1 MNFIDKECED
11 MLIEEKFTSIIIAA
25 HNHLEDTKKC
35 ITSIWR
41 NTEECRYEIIVVDNA
56 SMDGT
61 TNWLAEQ
68 SDIKTI
74 HNEKNMGFSKAC
86 NQGFELAIGNEIVL
100 LHNDVI
106 LSKSWLSRLRTV
118 LYKNSNIAAVGPI
131 VYNSD
136 WYQNSDLEIKYG
148 SLEEMESLAGKIAK
162 QKNNRSKHVMILE
175 DFCLLIKREAVDQ
188 IGPFDEQFLPR
199 YYEDADYSMRLI
211 KAGYFLAIAEN
222 VLVHHMH
229 GLTMKEFGGERVKIH
244 NKNLKN
250 FELKWGFSPRYSCG
264 VREELL
270 ELMDFNKENLTV
282 LDIGCACGGN
292 LMRIQEKNLQADL
305 YGVELNANAA
315 KFAAAFG
322 NVENHNIEEPLEFT
336 WHVKFDYIIMADLVE
351 HLYDPLKTIKNL
363 TPFLK
368 DGGSILISIPNV
380 MHITVIAD
388 LLNGHWE
395 YQDAGIMDKTHIR
408 FFTKNSILDMIEK
421 AGLNLKYI
429 NYTTVGIEKNLREL
443 QEQLEELHGNKN
455 EKLFDAY
462 QWLVV
467 AQKNSFGLEKENII
481 QFLNR
486 KANSDEEHLDD
497 NKIIQ
502 MFSANTIDPNAII
515 DMMIKRENFAREI
528 IILTAFL
535 YQNQIQDMA
544 LRLLCIAYEKRK
556 NDIQVVYAF
565 AFFLHL
571 YGDDIGARKVID
583 AAPQLTTD
591 LENLLREMDGTQDD
605 K

>member
-11 MLIEEKFTSIIIAA
+11 MLIEEKFTSIIVVA
-25 HNHLEDTKKC
+25 HNHLEDTQKC
-35 ITSIWR
+35 IASIWR
-41 NTEECRYEIIVVDNA
+41 NTEECQYEIIVVDNA
-56 SMDGT
+56 SIDGT
-61 TNWLAEQ
+61 ANWLVEQ
-68 SDIKTI
+68 STIKII

-106 LSKSWLSRLRTV
+106 LSKSWLSRLRAA
-118 LYKNSNIAAVGPI
+118 LYKHSNIAAVGPTI
-131 VYNSD
+131 YNSD

-148 SLEEMESLAGKIAK
+148 SLEEMESLAVEVAK
-162 QKNNRSKHVMILE
+162 QKNNGLKQVMILE
-175 DFCLLIKREAVDQ
+175 DFCLLIKREAIDQ
-188 IGPFDEQFLPR
+188 IGFFDEQFSPR
-199 YYEDADYSMRLI
+199 YYEDADYSVRLI
-211 KAGYFLAIAEN
+211 KAGYFLGIAEN

-229 GLTMKEFGGERVKIH
+229 GLTMKEFGVEREK
-244 NKNLKN
+244 KYDENLKK

-270 ELMDFNKENLTV
+270 ELMDFNKENLTI

-292 LMRIQEKNLQADL
+292 LMRIREKNVQADL
-305 YGVELNANAA
+305 YGVELNENSA
-315 KFAAAFG
+315 KFANLFG
-322 NVENHNIEEPLEFT
+322 SVENHNIEEPLEFP
-336 WHVKFDYIIMADLVE
+336 WRVKFDYIIMADLVE

-363 TPFLK
+363 KPFLK

-408 FFTKNSILDMIEK
+408 FFTKNSILDMIKK
-421 AGLNLKYI
+421 AGLDLKHI
-429 NYTTVGIEKNLREL
+429 NYTTVGMEKILMEL
-443 QEQLEELHGNKN
+443 QEQLEEIHGNKN

-467 AQKNSFGLEKENII
+467 AQKNSFGVEKENII

-497 NKIIQ
+497 NEIIKI
-502 MFSANTIDPNAII
+502 FSAKTIDLHVII
-515 DMMIKRENFAREI
+515 NIMVKREDFVREV
-528 IILTAFL
+528 IILATFL
-535 YQNQIQDMA
+535 YQNQIQDSA
-544 LRLLCIAYEKRK
+544 LRLLCLAYEKRR
-556 NDIQVVYAF
+556 NDIQIVYAF

-571 YGDDIGARKVID
+571 YGDDIGVRKVID